1 MRVNDRTLDAAVPI
15 GLLTADGVRIS
26 AALDPFVGDS
36 SGESFVVLHGFSGS
50 WRWDSVRRAALAL
63 AEFGDVLSIDMRG
76 HGESGGLCTMGNREV
91 LDLDAAVAWLRGRG
105 AARVVPVG
113 FSMGASVVLRH
124 AALVGAIDR
133 SDLSPTDV
141 ELAQQLSAAPDAIVS
156 ISGPAFWFYRGT
168 APMRLLHR
176 IVMSRSGRSAARVVR
191 GLRISDIPWDPD
203 ALPLAPRDCVAA
215 LDIPLLIV
223 HGTADPYFPLEHA
236 KAIYNAASAE
246 QSVELWQ
253 IPGMGHAEQACDVEV
268 IRRIGRWAEPR

>member
-1 MRVNDRTLDAAVPI
+1 V
-15 GLLTADGVRIS
+15 
-26 AALDPFVGDS
+26 
-36 SGESFVVLHGFSGS
+36 SFVVLHGFSGS
-50 WRWDSVRRAALAL
+50 WRWESVRRAALAL

-76 HGESGGLCTMGNREV
+76 HGESDGLCTMGSREV
-91 LDLDAAVAWLRGRG
+91 LDLDAAVAWLRARG

-124 AALVGAIDR
+124 AALVGAIDT
-133 SDLSPTDV
+133 SDLSPTDI

-176 IVMSRSGRSAARVVR
+176 IVMTRSGRSAARLVR
-191 GLRISDIPWDPD
+191 GLRISDIPWDPA

-215 LDIPLLIV
+215 LEIPLLVV

-236 KAIYNAASAE
+236 KAIVNAAGAE
-246 QSVELWQ
+246 QSVDLWQ
-253 IPGMGHAEQACDVEV
+253 IPDMGHAEQACDVEV
-268 IRRIGRWAEPR
+268 IRRVGRWAEPR